1 MSRVIEITQREY
13 DNKWLC
19 WELMD
24 SLKKGGIGQTDTWSR
39 YKWVITDVWNELPKE
54 QLKKLKAA
62 DPDYKLGK
70 RKNDRNKPIYTFN
83 L

>member
-1 MSRVIEITQREY
+1 MHRLIEVTQREY
-13 DNKWLC
+13 DNKWIQ

-24 SLKKGGIGQTDTWSR
+24 SQRKDGIGHTATWSR
-39 YKWVITDVWNELPKE
+39 YKWVITDVWSELPKE

-62 DPDYKLGK
+62 DPDYKLG
-70 RKNDRNKPIYTFN
+70 RKNNDRNIPVYTFN